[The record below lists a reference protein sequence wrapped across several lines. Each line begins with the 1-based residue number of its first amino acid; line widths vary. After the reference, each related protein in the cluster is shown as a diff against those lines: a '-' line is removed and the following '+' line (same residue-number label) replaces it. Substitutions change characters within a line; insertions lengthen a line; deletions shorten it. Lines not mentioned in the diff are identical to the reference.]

1 MQPLLYINQPLLYI
15 NKGTQHPIH
24 KNMTHLAIS
33 WDKVECVFL
42 DMDGTLLDL
51 NYDNHVWNDLFP
63 AAYAKQQRISVD
75 EAKAFL
81 LNHMRDIRGTID
93 FYNIDYWADLT
104 RLDMIA
110 LHSQATRLLNYRAGA
125 EAFLHWLR
133 AQGIKTVI
141 ATNAHRAS
149 IAIKDA
155 HTQICA
161 AVDHV
166 VSSHD
171 FGVPKESIGFWQ
183 TLFHQHAHTPGACV
197 CVDDNEPVLEAAQR
211 SGMGHVLGINTP
223 DSQRPSRTDMVC
235 PHFDHF
241 EEICPAIAT

>member
-1 MQPLLYINQPLLYI
+1 
-15 NKGTQHPIH
+15 
-24 KNMTHLAIS
+24 MTKLAIS
-33 WDKVECVFL
+33 WDHVECVFL

-63 AAYAKQQRISVD
+63 AAYAEQKGLSLDQART
-75 EAKAFL
+75 FL
-81 LNHMRDIRGTID
+81 LGHMREIRGTIE
-93 FYNIDYWADLT
+93 FYNFDYWAELT
-104 RLDMIA
+104 QVDIVAIHR
-110 LHSQATRLLNYRAGA
+110 QATRLLRYRLGA
-125 EAFLHWLR
+125 AAFLGWLR

-141 ATNAHRAS
+141 ATNAHRES

-171 FGVPKESIGFWQ
+171 FGAPKESAHFWQ
-183 TLFHQHAHTPGACV
+183 ALFQQHVHTPEACV
-197 CVDDNEPVLEAAQR
+197 FVDDNEPVLEAARR
-211 SGMGHVLGINTP
+211 SGIGHVLGINAP
-223 DSQRPSRTDMVC
+223 DSQRPGRTDMAY

-241 EEICPAIAT
+241 QEICPAIAT